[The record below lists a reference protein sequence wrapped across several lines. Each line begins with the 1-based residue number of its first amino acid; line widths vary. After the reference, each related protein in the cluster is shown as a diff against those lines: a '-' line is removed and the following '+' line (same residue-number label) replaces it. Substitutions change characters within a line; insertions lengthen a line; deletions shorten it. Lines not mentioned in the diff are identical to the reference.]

1 MGWQDVTP
9 SDAIEVAAWIEP
21 RLLPFDEYR
30 LGSVIPTGFATY
42 VRIQARSR
50 LWDVLRRHTTTPD
63 RCWLCLWDGYGDL
76 HGPPA
81 VAYMH
86 VWTSDTP
93 EHLRRP
99 PPPPPKPKL
108 RSSRV
113 RLPHRDYLLFAGSVE
128 QGDGWTQGPNL
139 WWPDDRA
146 WCVAS
151 EIDLDYTLVGGS
163 DGLCDELIARGAEA
177 VLPEDRN

>member
-9 SDAIEVAAWIEP
+9 SDAVEVAAWIAP

-30 LGSVIPTGFATY
+30 LGSVIPTGFARY
-42 VRIQARSR
+42 VRLAPRSR
-50 LWDVLRRHTTTPD
+50 LADVLRRHTTTPD

-76 HGPPA
+76 TGA
-81 VAYMH
+81 IATYTF
-86 VWTSDTP
+86 VWSRDTP

-99 PPPPPKPKL
+99 QPPPPKPKL

-128 QGDGWTQGPNL
+128 QGDGWERGPNL

-163 DGLCDELIARGAEA
+163 DELCGELVNGGAEI
-177 VLPEDRN
+177 VQPGDSN